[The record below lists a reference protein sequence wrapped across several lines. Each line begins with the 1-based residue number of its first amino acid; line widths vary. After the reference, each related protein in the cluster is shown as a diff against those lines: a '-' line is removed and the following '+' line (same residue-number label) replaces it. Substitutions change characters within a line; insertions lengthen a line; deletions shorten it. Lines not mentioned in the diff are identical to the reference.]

1 MRNRCTYAERKE
13 LQYQQRYSR
22 FSLSDSSATTDDDCQ
37 RAGGREGKSVF
48 LRNGEKEEE
57 SARGWRER
65 DAPNGER
72 RRGMPFSGRGR
83 TRVCIRKINVCLC
96 DSNATV
102 HFEFNISKGWIN

>member
-48 LRNGEKEEE
+48 WRNGEKEE

-65 DAPNGER
+65 EMFRTANGAAECRSVEEGGDAR
-72 RRGMPFSGRGR
+72 RKKDF
-83 TRVCIRKINVCLC
+83 RVCVGKNNRLF
-96 DSNATV
+96 V
-102 HFEFNISKGWIN
+102 HFEC